1 MKTLPFQASFEKDS
15 LISKW
20 KESSNESL
28 IFNLFQRH
36 ENEEKWFD
44 VVLKNVYKN
53 DRSSEYK
60 VEYTISNAQPGRY
73 TCQIQSRCEFG
84 MSGKSEETSVYKE
97 EEVRSVILGPI
108 FFIFKTS
115 FSWLDTI

>member
-1 MKTLPFQASFEKDS
+1 M
-15 LISKW
+15 
-20 KESSNESL
+20 
-28 IFNLFQRH
+28 
-36 ENEEKWFD
+36 
-44 VVLKNVYKN
+44 KNVYKN

-115 FSWLDTI
+115 FSWLDTIWKSVSLNIQ